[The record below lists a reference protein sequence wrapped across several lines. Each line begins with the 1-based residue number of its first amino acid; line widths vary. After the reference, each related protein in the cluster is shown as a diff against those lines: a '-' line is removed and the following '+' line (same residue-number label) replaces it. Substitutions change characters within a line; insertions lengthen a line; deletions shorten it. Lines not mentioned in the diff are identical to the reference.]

1 MGMMIN
7 LFEKEEFQDLDD
19 SEGDEMEEE
28 INNNRQ

>member
-1 MGMMIN
+1 MGIMAN